1 MKTEKF
7 PQANDLEKV
16 YWIVRNFRSAED
28 RQIKTSLSLS
38 SDRQLN
44 YYKDAA
50 EFLGFLSKEISAQ
63 MKLTELGQRVCAL
76 RDDQDARDIFFAAV
90 LKNPVLRDCMIRST
104 PDLSNLEQVDSFEA
118 LAKETRMR
126 RISTIKS
133 WHQWIIKMSAP
144 NRMT

>member
-50 EFLGFLSKEISAQ
+50 EFLGFLSKEIPAQ

-90 LKNPVLRDCMIRST
+90 LKNPILRDCMINST
-104 PDLSNLEQVDSFEA
+104 PDLSHLEEVDSFEA
-118 LAKETRMR
+118 LAKETRLR

-133 WHQWIIKMSAP
+133 WHQWIIKMTAP

>member
-28 RQIKTSLSLS
+28 SQIKTSLSLS
-38 SDRQLN
+38 SDRQLI
-44 YYKDAA
+44 YYQDAA
-50 EFLGFLSKEISAQ
+50 EFLGFLIKEIPTQ

-76 RDDQDARDIFFAAV
+76 RDDHDARDVFFAAV
-90 LKNPVLRDCMIRST
+90 LKNPVIRDCMIHST
-104 PDLSNLEQVDSFEA
+104 PDLSLLEEVDSFEA

-133 WHQWIIKMSAP
+133 WHQWIIKMTNSD
-144 NRMT
+144 